1 MITVEIKS
9 NHMESSGKSKL
20 RGILYLKKI
29 KRVCVFQI
37 LKDEEKPRGCSGLK
51 KNKEDN

>member
-9 NHMESSGKSKL
+9 NHTESSGKSKL
-20 RGILYLKKI
+20 RGILYLKK